1 MKSKIIFITATLFFC
16 LSISSLAQQK
26 ELPSWVA
33 MIDNPNTNY
42 FEAVKTFEAYWKDKF
57 IWDEEE
63 EMFERPTNKKEEREE
78 EKKVEQLKRTL
89 KKMTPAERQEYDVL
103 KYHYK
108 RFKNWAFEVKAFV
121 QEDGRILSQEER
133 MAIWEKQQQK

>member
-1 MKSKIIFITATLFFC
+1 M
-16 LSISSLAQQK
+16 LSLLVICFSFNTFAQQK

-33 MIDNPNTNY
+33 MIDNPNINY
-42 FEAVKTFEAYWKDKF
+42 FEAIKTFDVFWKDKF

-63 EMFERPTNKKEEREE
+63 EMFDRPNNKKEEREE
-78 EKKVEQLKRTL
+78 EKKVERLKKEL
-89 KKMTPAERQEYDVL
+89 KKMSPAERQEYDVL

-108 RFKNWAFEVKAFV
+108 RFKTWVRETKPFV

-133 MAIWEKQQQK
+133 ISIWEKQQQK